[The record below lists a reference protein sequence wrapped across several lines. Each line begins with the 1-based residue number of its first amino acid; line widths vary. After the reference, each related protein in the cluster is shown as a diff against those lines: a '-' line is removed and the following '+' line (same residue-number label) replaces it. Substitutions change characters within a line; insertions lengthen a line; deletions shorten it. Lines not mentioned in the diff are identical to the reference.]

1 MKTTSKGN
9 WFPCWVFIVFENNL
23 IYLMIDQFIQISCR
37 KEDKQYINST
47 NEIINLGIGKESKMK
62 QSKIS
67 KEYKDLLKEAIN
79 NQYNYLTQEDVD
91 SLKADAYDAGLLHEV
106 DMNWFPTNFASKIN
120 TIIIDVLGQA
130 IWDLHRAIQR
140 DTMDKDNAIVL
151 NPCIE
156 NSFNY
161 HILVS
166 QVGEQNAKKYVNAAI
181 NDMKEEFGDHY
192 EAFNQKY
199 FKGLMKEL

>member
-1 MKTTSKGN
+1 
-9 WFPCWVFIVFENNL
+9 
-23 IYLMIDQFIQISCR
+23 
-37 KEDKQYINST
+37 
-47 NEIINLGIGKESKMK
+47 MK

-120 TIIIDVLGQA
+120 TIIIDVLGQD

-181 NDMKEEFGDHY
+181 KDMKEEFGDHY